1 MKKQILLKSILII
14 FLIVSLCGC
23 NNNNSESDK
32 NKITGT
38 WIFNYEFEGSNITAK
53 YDFLSDE
60 AFSITTSYR
69 DEQFTIS
76 GTWKILDNKLVI
88 NAEDA
93 TVTYDYSFLNN
104 NQTLEITDEE
114 GKTSALTRL

>member
-1 MKKQILLKSILII
+1 MKKQILLTIIILI
-14 FLIVSLCGC
+14 FLITNLCGC
-23 NNNNSESDK
+23 NNNNFESDK

-60 AFSITTSYR
+60 AFSITTSYK
-69 DEQFTIS
+69 DEKFIVS
-76 GTWKILDNKLVI
+76 GTWKILNHKLVI
-88 NAEDA
+88 NAEET

-104 NQTLEITDEE
+104 NQTLEITDID
-114 GKTSALTRL
+114 GKTSELTRQ